1 MLILF
6 IGDVVGRTGRK
17 VLKTI
22 VPLLKSE
29 FALDFVIANVENAAG
44 GAGLTEASALEIRGA
59 GVNVLT
65 GGNHTWDKREIFK
78 FIDQYEWLLRPA
90 NYPPGTPGRGW
101 GIFESNNGNR
111 IVVVNLMGRLFTSM
125 LDCPFRKVEEILT
138 FSNVPVKIVDFHAE
152 TTAEKQ
158 AFGYFL
164 DGRITAVIGTHTHVQ
179 TADERILPNGT
190 AYITDVGMTGGLE
203 GVIGIK
209 KELAV
214 EKFVKQL
221 PVRFEPSKE
230 KPGLEGVL
238 IEVNPL
244 TGQAIKIE
252 RIRRFL
258 ELKDIQAH
266 EKEKSK

>member
-1 MLILF
+1 VLILF

-17 VLKTI
+17 VVKSLLPSLKR
-22 VPLLKSE
+22 E
-29 FALDFVIANVENAAG
+29 FDLDFIIANVENAAG
-44 GAGLTEASALEIRGA
+44 GAGITEASVLEMRGA

-65 GGNHTWDKREIFK
+65 GGNHTWDKKEVLK

-101 GIFESNNGNR
+101 GIFESRNGHR
-111 IVVVNLMGRLFTSM
+111 IAVINLMGRLFTSM
-125 LDCPFRKVEEILT
+125 LDCPFRKMEEILSL
-138 FSNVPVKIVDFHAE
+138 SNVPVKIVDFHAE

-158 AFGYFL
+158 AFGYFV
-164 DGRITAVIGTHTHVQ
+164 DGKVTAVVGTHTHVQ
-179 TADERILPNGT
+179 TADERVLPRGT

-214 EKFVKQL
+214 ERFLKQL

-230 KPGLEGVL
+230 KPGLEGAL
-238 IEVNPL
+238 IEIDPIG
-244 TGQAIKIE
+244 GQAIRIE

-258 ELKDIQAH
+258 ELEDIQAQDKE
-266 EKEKSK
+266 EKR